1 MDFREFVGNVPDF
14 QIVSNIS
21 PLNWCIA
28 EYIGLEIC
36 FSRINYFNCLNISFG
51 AFNLSKKKKSMAAL
65 SM

>member
-28 EYIGLEIC
+28 EYIGL
-36 FSRINYFNCLNISFG
+36 NYFNCLNISFG